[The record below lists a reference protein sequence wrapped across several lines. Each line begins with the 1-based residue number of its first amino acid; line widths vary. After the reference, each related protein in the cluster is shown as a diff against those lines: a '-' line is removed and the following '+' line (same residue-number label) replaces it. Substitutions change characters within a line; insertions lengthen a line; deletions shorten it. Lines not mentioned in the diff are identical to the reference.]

1 MNGENVNNVDIAES
15 MGELKASQTLK
26 LARPLL
32 TLDVLLEQAR
42 GTVCSQ
48 ARCSPQ

>member
-15 MGELKASQTLK
+15 MGELKVSQTLK

-32 TLDVLLEQAR
+32 TLDVL
-42 GTVCSQ
+42 
-48 ARCSPQ
+48 